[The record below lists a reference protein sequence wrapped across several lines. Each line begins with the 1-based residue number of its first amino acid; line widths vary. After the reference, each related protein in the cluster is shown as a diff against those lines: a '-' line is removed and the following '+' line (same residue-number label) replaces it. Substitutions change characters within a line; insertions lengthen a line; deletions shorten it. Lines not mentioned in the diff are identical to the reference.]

1 MDLKDIKET
10 EVWELYN
17 TAQMYARK
25 TSLYET
31 TDKNFRMYN
40 DDQWDGVKLKDTEP
54 VQLNFIKP
62 IVNYKVGAISQ
73 NLWAIHYSAENIEI
87 PEFAPTARKAC
98 ELLNKKAAKIWEKA
112 YMDFKVRQIG
122 KIAAINSEAPIYMNY
137 NEDEGMPEIEILNK
151 PDIYYGNENNSDI
164 QSQPYILIK
173 KRMPVSTAKQFAE
186 DNGAN
191 KKEIEY
197 IIGDMETFEEAG
209 DDAKDE
215 KDSMVTVVWKFWK
228 EDKKVHLSIATRFCN
243 IKEDEN
249 TELSLYPI
257 AHMLW
262 EEKPGS
268 ARGAGEISV
277 GLIANQIEVNKTL
290 MRRALVAKNT
300 AYPQK
305 VVNIDKVQ
313 NPGALGE
320 VGGIV
325 RVSGM
330 DVQNVAN
337 VFTHIQPAQ
346 MSADVEKLQQDLI
359 QVSRELAS
367 ASAAASGDINAEE
380 ASGRAILAVQQA
392 SQQPLV
398 EQLSALKRTIED
410 IARIQLDMIKTYNEG
425 GMTVE
430 YEVQDPRTGETVTQI
445 GRIEGT
451 VLEELQASVKV
462 DITPKSAYDK
472 YAQERSI
479 ENLFTQGMFNPQ
491 MLGQLKFYLECLDD
505 DSVMPKQKLLEQ
517 VNKELEKQ
525 ERIAQIQA
533 QGQQMIQQQQQFYN
547 QDPDAQAT
555 LMMKEKL
562 KNKLRQDFQARQNAG
577 QVEQTAEALEQER
590 KRSRISKKNELRE
603 SILRGF

>member
-1 MDLKDIKET
+1 MDLENIRET
-10 EVWELYN
+10 EVWDLY
-17 TAQMYARK
+17 TQAQMYARK
-25 TSLYET
+25 TCLYET

-122 KIAAINSEAPIYMNY
+122 KIAAINGEAPIYMNY

-197 IIGDMETFEEAG
+197 IIGDLETFEEAG

-268 ARGAGEISV
+268 ARGAGEITV

-305 VVNIDKVQ
+305 VVNIDKIQ

-410 IARIQLDMIKTYNEG
+410 IARIQLDMIKTYNADG
-425 GMTVE
+425 LTVE
-430 YEVQDPRTGETVTQI
+430 YEIQDPRTGEMVTQI

-577 QVEQTAEALEQER
+577 QVQQTAEALEQER
-590 KRSRISKKNELRE
+590 KRGRIS
-603 SILRGF
+603 